1 MAWNGNV
8 CISHSVEFAGDAST
22 GAAHPALHGLQVG
35 KCVRLGTDARHRAVP
50 RTVAEILAAVV
61 FQPSVG
67 S

>member
-1 MAWNGNV
+1 M
-8 CISHSVEFAGDAST
+8 SHSVAGDAST

-35 KCVRLGTDARHRAVP
+35 RCVWLGTDADGAVLEK
-50 RTVAEILAAVV
+50 VSEVVAAVV